1 MTEER
6 ITETRDIDGTTPT
19 HTTIV
24 RDEPHTSGG
33 GGTFKWIVLLLV
45 LMAAAVVLYMFS
57 QAADAEVLKDEAI
70 TQAAGQVGNAAQQAG
85 DAVENV
91 ADEITG
97 Q

>member
-6 ITETRDIDGTTPT
+6 ITETRDIDGNTHT

-24 RDEPHTSGG
+24 RDDPERSS

-45 LMAAAVVLYMFS
+45 LLAAALVLWMFS
-57 QAADAEVLKDEAI
+57 QAANSEVVKDEAI
-70 TQAAGQVGNAAQQAG
+70 TQAAGQVGNAAEQAG
-85 DAVENV
+85 DAVESV
-91 ADEITG
+91 AGEITG